1 LPEPQG
7 SRDWTLFLSD
17 MQRFC
22 ARVIRYSDG
31 MNAEQFAAD
40 ELVTDAVLRNLELL
54 GEAAKQIPDAIRGRH
69 PDVPWRRIAG
79 LRDVLAHAYF
89 GLEDETIWQIVSSSV
104 PALAAQLKAVAL
116 AEGTAVTGPSVE
128 G

>member
-1 LPEPQG
+1 MPDRQG
-7 SRDWTLFLSD
+7 SRDWTLFLGD

-22 ARVIRYSDG
+22 SRVLRYCDG

-54 GEAAKQIPDAIRGRH
+54 GEAAKQIPDAVRDRH
-69 PDVPWRRIAG
+69 PAVPWRRIAG

-89 GLEDETIWQIVSSSV
+89 GLEDETIWQIVSQSV
-104 PALAAQLKAVAL
+104 PALSIQLNAVAH
-116 AEGTAVTGPSVE
+116 AEGLPVNEGGTGA
-128 G
+128 

>member
-1 LPEPQG
+1 MPERKE

-17 MQRFC
+17 MQLFC
-22 ARVIRYSDG
+22 SRVIRYCHG

-54 GEAAKQIPDAIRGRH
+54 GEAAKQIPDAVRDRH
-69 PDVPWRRIAG
+69 PAVPWRRIAG

-89 GLEDETIWQIVSSSV
+89 GLEDETIWQIVSQSV
-104 PALAAQLKAVAL
+104 PALSIQLNAVAH
-116 AEGTAVTGPSVE
+116 AEGLPVNEDGTGA
-128 G
+128 